1 MYNGNIKHI
10 KGGRVPMKNILEQH
24 MLHLKAKEQKLFT
37 EPENSLKKNT
47 IDPLL
52 EKIQSKIPDKLRSTL
67 NTAFY
72 KGFQLVFEKGSP
84 YIEKTYDK
92 DKLQVDFDVNDYAVD
107 KHTSKRH
114 MKRLDKQASKS
125 QLVNTSL
132 SALEGGILGVL
143 GVGLPDIPL
152 FISVILKTIYEVA
165 LSYGFDYTSDQEK
178 TYVLLLISSAMS
190 KGEEQKKNDEELE
203 KLGTL
208 LDNNLMKEVDLTAQ
222 MKSTSEVLSDAMLTT
237 KFIQGIPIVGAVGG
251 VANYT
256 ILNKITSF
264 ARIKY
269 KKRYLNKKLAE

>member
-1 MYNGNIKHI
+1 
-10 KGGRVPMKNILEQH
+10 
-24 MLHLKAKEQKLFT
+24 
-37 EPENSLKKNT
+37 
-47 IDPLL
+47 
-52 EKIQSKIPDKLRSTL
+52 
-67 NTAFY
+67 
-72 KGFQLVFEKGSP
+72 
-84 YIEKTYDK
+84 
-92 DKLQVDFDVNDYAVD
+92 
-107 KHTSKRH
+107 
-114 MKRLDKQASKS
+114 
-125 QLVNTSL
+125 
-132 SALEGGILGVL
+132 VL

-178 TYVLLLISSAMS
+178 TYILLLISSAMS

-208 LDNNLMKEVDLTAQ
+208 LDHNLMKEVDLTAQ

-269 KKRYLNKKLAE
+269 KKRYLNKKLTE